1 MKQKTYNKSGM
12 KQIID
17 SGWKEFDMQTN
28 LITTGN
34 VYSNTQT
41 SSFIRPFNE
50 TECNGL
56 SYCKG
61 DLMNFDMKEFQR
73 FGIPENIRE
82 ILRNPEREDSVILYM
97 FFVIDKGRVKPFCWV
112 VTDRNYKLIDTC
124 LVVGYG
130 QSYMKRFSAKIEILS
145 YITA

>member
-28 LITTGN
+28 CITTGN
-34 VYSNTQT
+34 AYCNTQL

-50 TECNGL
+50 TECNGFSFARGHL
-56 SYCKG
+56 
-61 DLMNFDMKEFQR
+61 LNFDLKQFQG
-73 FGIPENIRE
+73 FQIPENILK
-82 ILRNPEREDSVILYM
+82 ILRNPERMGSVILYM
-97 FFVIDKGRVKPFCWV
+97 FFVADKGKIKPFCWV

-130 QSYMKRFSAKIEILS
+130 QSYMKRLSAKTEILS

>member
-1 MKQKTYNKSGM
+1 M

-28 LITTGN
+28 CITTGN
-34 VYSNTQT
+34 AYCNTQI

-50 TECNGL
+50 MECNGY
-56 SYCKG
+56 SFNKG
-61 DLMNFDMKEFQR
+61 HLMNFDLQQFQK
-73 FGIPENIRE
+73 FGIPENIRK

-97 FFVIDKGRVKPFCWV
+97 FFVINKGRVNPFCWV
-112 VTDRNYKLIDTC
+112 VTDRNYKLIDTR

-130 QSYMKRFSAKIEILS
+130 QNFMKRVSAEREILS

>member
-1 MKQKTYNKSGM
+1 MKQSTYSKSGM

-28 LITTGN
+28 CITTGN
-34 VYSNTQT
+34 AYCNTQT
-41 SSFIRPFNE
+41 SGFIRPFNE

-56 SYCKG
+56 SFSKG
-61 DLMNFDMKEFQR
+61 HLMNFDMKQFQK
-73 FGIPENIRE
+73 FGIPENISE
-82 ILRNPEREDSVILYM
+82 ILRNSEREDSVILYM
-97 FFVIDKGRVKPFCWV
+97 FFVRDKGRVKPFCWV

-130 QSYMKRFSAKIEILS
+130 QSYMKRLSAKTEILS

>member
-1 MKQKTYNKSGM
+1 MKQRTYNKSGM

-28 LITTGN
+28 CITTGN
-34 VYSNTQT
+34 AYCNTQT
-41 SSFIRPFNE
+41 SSLIRPFNE
-50 TECNGL
+50 TECNGH
-56 SYCKG
+56 SFSKG
-61 DLMNFDMKEFQR
+61 HLMNFDLKQFQK

-82 ILRNPEREDSVILYM
+82 ILRNPERGDSVILYM
-97 FFVIDKGRVKPFCWV
+97 FFVRDKGRVKPFCWV

-130 QSYMKRFSAKIEILS
+130 QSYMKRLSAKTEILS